1 MVISSFTVSS
11 LNGKNGFAINGIAAG
26 NGSGWSV
33 SKAGDINN
41 DGFDDV
47 IIAAPFADLGGKDFV
62 GQTYV
67 VFGGTN
73 VASNGTFNLSSLN
86 GTNGFK
92 INGLGSDSGLGW
104 SVSNAGDINN
114 DGIDD
119 LIIGAPYTSFGA
131 GESYVVF
138 GGTNIGSGSS
148 FDLSSLNGTNGF
160 KISGIVENGL
170 LGDSVSNAG
179 DINNDG
185 VDDLIIGAP
194 SASANG
200 NSGAGQSYV
209 IFGGTNV
216 GVGGSFDLS
225 SLNGTN
231 GFKING
237 IAADD
242 NSGDSVSSAGDINN
256 DGINDLIIGAYR
268 ADPNF
273 NDVAGQSYVVY
284 GGANVGSGG
293 TLNLSSLNGINGF
306 TINGIDSD
314 DALGIS
320 VSNAGDIN
328 NDGIDDLIVG
338 AWTADPLFV
347 DEGQSYVVFGGTNV
361 GSGGVFN
368 PSSLNGTN
376 GFRIDGIDTGGYL
389 GYSVSSAG
397 DVNDDGIDDLIV
409 AAFLASPNGNFNA
422 GQSYVVFGGASV
434 GSSGSVDLLSLNGTN
449 GYAINGTRGEFG
461 RSVSDA
467 GDINGDGIGDV
478 IIGAWNSSPNGIT
491 QAGQSYVIYG
501 TATPSLDL
509 NGTFENDNLIGTS
522 ATEVINGLGGDDTL
536 TGNGGND
543 TFVIS
548 KSASGTF
555 ISSINYT
562 ITDFG
567 GVGTGSNPST
577 GVIASFDTLQFIG
590 DFDLNA
596 RNLELTQNG
605 NDLEITFEN
614 VADTKVTLQNFQLE
628 NLDNLPASA
637 GKPAISNITFFSGFE
652 PSVGDS
658 FDVINAKSTQTTIFN
673 KNTVTFLND
682 LNNNIKGFDNS
693 NDVINGQGGNDKI
706 DGLSG
711 DDLLRGGAGNDTLVG
726 GAGNDILNGGTGDD
740 SLFGGT
746 GNDRFTIELG
756 DGHDTITGFGGVG
769 TGSKP
774 SAAAIASYDT
784 LQFSGDGLI
793 ARNLQL
799 TQNGNNLE
807 VTFENVAD
815 TEVTL
820 QNFQL
825 QNLDNLPESRIEPG
839 YRNIVF
845 NQSFSSDTFD
855 VFNANWNFNSI
866 LRRNTV
872 TFLNDLNNNIAGFDN
887 SNDVINGQGGN
898 DKIDGLSG
906 NDLLRGDGGNDT
918 LIGGAG
924 NDTLVGGAGN
934 DVLTGGAGADSFVYN
949 TDAAY
954 NNTAISKDAIAD
966 FTHSQ
971 NDKIV
976 LDKTTF
982 TAITSNAGT
991 GFSNASDFAI
1001 TSLGALSSAVI
1012 VYDSVTGQLFYNPNG
1027 SAVGF
1032 GNGGLFATLQ
1042 DAPTLTASDFV
1053 VQA

>member
-1 MVISSFTVSS
+1 MAIPSLTVSS
-11 LNGKNGFAINGIAAG
+11 LNGKNGFVINGIGAE

-41 DGFDDV
+41 DGFDDL
-47 IIAAPFADLGGKDFV
+47 IIAAPFTDLGGKDFV

-73 VASNGTFNLSSLN
+73 VASSGTFNFSSLN

-92 INGLGSDSGLGW
+92 INGLSSNSGLGW

-119 LIIGAPYTSFGA
+119 LIIGVHYASPNGKSGA
-131 GESYVVF
+131 GQSYVVF

-160 KISGIVENGL
+160 TISGIVANGN
-170 LGDSVSNAG
+170 LGYSVSNAG

-194 SASANG
+194 YASPNG

-216 GVGGSFDLS
+216 GGGGSFDLS
-225 SLNGTN
+225 SLNGAN

-237 IAADD
+237 IAAGD
-242 NSGDSVSSAGDINN
+242 NSGNSVSNVGDINN
-256 DGINDLIIGAYR
+256 DGVDDLIIGAYR

-284 GGANVGSGG
+284 GGTNVGSGG
-293 TLNLSSLNGINGF
+293 TLNLSSLDGINGF
-306 TINGIDSD
+306 TINGSNSG

-338 AWTADPLFV
+338 AWSADPLFN
-347 DEGQSYVVFGGTNV
+347 DEGQSYVVFGGTNI
-361 GSGGVFN
+361 GTSGVFD
-368 PSSLNGTN
+368 PLSLNGTN
-376 GFRIDGIDTGGYL
+376 GFRIDGINSLGYL

-397 DVNDDGIDDLIV
+397 DVNDDGIDDLIIG
-409 AAFLASPNGNFNA
+409 AFRASPNGNFEA
-422 GQSYVVFGGASV
+422 GQSYVVFGGTNV
-434 GSSGSVDLLSLNGTN
+434 GSGGKVDLLSLNGTN
-449 GYAINGTRGEFG
+449 GYAIDGTGGEFG

-478 IIGAWNSSPNGIT
+478 IIGAWTASPNGIP
-491 QAGQSYVIYG
+491 QAGQSYVVYG
-501 TATPSLDL
+501 SATPSLDL
-509 NGTFENDNLIGTS
+509 NGTFESDNLIGTS
-522 ATEVINGLGGDDTL
+522 ANEVINGLGGDDTL

-543 TFVIS
+543 TF
-548 KSASGTF
+548 F
-555 ISSINYT
+555 IGGSSINYI

-567 GVGTGSNPST
+567 GVGTGSNPSA
-577 GVIASFDTLQFIG
+577 GVITSFDTLQFIG
-590 DFDLNA
+590 DFNLSA

-628 NLDNLPASA
+628 NLDNLPTSA
-637 GKPAISNITFFSGFE
+637 GKPVISNITFFSGFE

-658 FDVINAKSTQTTIFN
+658 FDVINAKSTQTTVFN

-711 DDLLRGGAGNDTLVG
+711 DDLLRGGVGNDTLVG
-726 GAGNDILNGGTGDD
+726 GAGNDIVNGGIGDD
-740 SLFGGT
+740 SLVAGS
-746 GNDRFTIELG
+746 GNDRFTIRLG
-756 DGHDTITGFGGVG
+756 DGHDTISGFGGLG

-774 SAAAIASYDT
+774 SAATIASYDT
-784 LQFSGDGLI
+784 LQFFGDGLI
-793 ARNLQL
+793 AGNLQL

-807 VTFENVAD
+807 LTFDNVTD
-815 TEVTL
+815 TKVTL

-825 QNLDNLPESRIEPG
+825 QNLENLRDSRIELG
-839 YRNIVF
+839 YQNIVF
-845 NQSFSSDTFD
+845 NQTFSSDSFD
-855 VFNANWNFNSI
+855 VFNENWNFNSI

-934 DVLTGGAGADSFVYN
+934 DVLTGGAGTDSFVYN
-949 TDAAY
+949 TNAAY
-954 NNTAISKDAIAD
+954 NSIAIGIDAIAD

-991 GFSNASDFAI
+991 GFSNASDFAV

-1012 VYDSVTGQLFYNPNG
+1012 VYDSVTGELFYNANG

-1032 GNGGLFATLQ
+1032 GNGGLFATLKN
-1042 DAPTLTASDFV
+1042 APTLTASDFV